1 MDELKDAEI
10 EGVEDEDLWSNAED
24 NALLE
29 TREFEEAEENNNQ
42 LRLDYYIESPEE
54 RNELVKKIIAQT
66 PPEKLTNKYLEI
78 LADYIIFAMTKE
90 ERKNKKILTDNRMV
104 TVNKRETSYEG
115 LVSKLE
121 NGEDGVYNMI
131 TNDKNIIFCPKVG
144 ITEEDLAEIE
154 PLRELKAEIE
164 KIKESI
170 KKATG
175 KRKFL
180 LKKQLIEMCQDQY
193 VIKNSYKQPSY
204 GASSSTIKSFTKL
217 DLEDRI
223 SINEN
228 GIPVNDGLVSMFNP
242 QHISALLCN
251 YSKIKEECYGN
262 FKSDVYYLME
272 DLDVIVDKALK
283 DKYPLY
289 YDLLIYKIDG
299 KQNIEIQKLLE
310 KDYGIAYSLEYLSS
324 LWRNKIPKLIAEQAE
339 EDYLI
344 WYYTYKERGYWK
356 RCSRCKQIKLGH
368 NKFFSKNKTS
378 KDGWYS
384 ICKCCRNAKTKDKNK

>member
-1 MDELKDAEI
+1 MANQNENIMPAQEKEND
-10 EGVEDEDLWSNAED
+10 SED
-24 NALLE
+24 NLLVI
-29 TREFEEAEENNNQ
+29 EE
-42 LRLDYYIESPEE
+42 
-54 RNELVKKIIAQT
+54 ELVKADIPSAQKLDYTLTSEQDRINLVNAIIAQT
-66 PPEKLTNKYLEI
+66 PSHQLSPRYLEI
-78 LADYIIFAMTKE
+78 LADYILDAAKKE
-90 ERKNKKILTDNRMV
+90 ERRNKKIITKNRMV

-115 LVSKLE
+115 LVGKLE
-121 NGEDGVYNMI
+121 NGEDGLYNMI
-131 TNDKNIIFCPKVG
+131 TNDKNIIFCPKVS

-154 PLRELKAEIE
+154 PLGELKAEIE

-384 ICKCCRNAKTKDKNK
+384 ICKCCRNTKTKDKNK

>member
-1 MDELKDAEI
+1 MGAEI
-10 EGVEDEDLWSNAED
+10 EGVLYNNAED
-24 NALLE
+24 NKLLQAREQEE
-29 TREFEEAEENNNQ
+29 TNQ
-42 LRLDYYIESPEE
+42 LKLDYHIESPEE
-54 RNELVKKIIAQT
+54 RTELVKKIVEQT
-66 PPEKLTNKYLEI
+66 PPEKLTNRYLEI
-78 LADYIIFAMTKE
+78 LADYIIFAMSKE
-90 ERKNKKILTDNRMV
+90 ERKKKNIITDNRMV

-121 NGEDGVYNMI
+121 NGEDGLYNMI
-131 TNDKNIIFCPKVG
+131 TNDKNIIFCPQQG

-154 PLRELKAEIE
+154 PLRDLRAAIE
-164 KIKESI
+164 KVEEDF

-180 LKKQLIEMCQDQY
+180 LKKQIIDMRRDQY
-193 VIKNSYKQPSY
+193 EIKRSFKQPLY
-204 GASSSTIKSFTKL
+204 GKGSAAKGFANL
-217 DLEDRI
+217 DLT
-223 SINEN
+223 EN
-228 GIPVNDGLVSMFNP
+228 ITMDEEGRPVSDGFVSMFNP
-242 QHISALLCN
+242 QHISAVLCN
-251 YSKIKEECYGN
+251 YSNIKEECYGK
-262 FKSDVYYLME
+262 FKSDVYYFME
-272 DLDVIVDKALK
+272 DLDNAIDRALK

-289 YDLLIYKIDG
+289 FDLLVYKIDG

-310 KDYGIAYSLEYLSS
+310 RDYGIAYSLEYLSS

-339 EDYLI
+339 EDYLL

-384 ICKCCRNAKTKDKNK
+384 ICKCCRNVKSKDKNK